1 MATPRL
7 ISRVGV
13 YSALSTKLAVG
24 GFASG
29 QSRNIC
35 RDMYFSLVTNI
46 LTISCAIVSLN
57 TALISFS
64 SPSEVHT
71 TANGRVRGA
80 RNRTGKDFV
89 LGGLFPI
96 HNAAVGGGECGI
108 IRKETGLERMEAMLY
123 AVDIINAGDS
133 LLSGLTL
140 GYDIRD
146 TCSSENIG
154 LDESIDLVITNSQLD
169 IESCQVASLLEVN
182 NTELD
187 AFQGASTAGVVG
199 ASNSGVSVPVAG
211 LLRLFTTPQIS
222 YASSSALLNNRNSYS
237 YFYRTTP
244 PDTLQAQAMVD
255 LLLYF
260 NWTYISTI
268 YSQDTYG
275 EPGIDELHALA
286 EKSGICIDLNEG
298 IDSSFS
304 DEQFNELAQKV
315 VQSEANVIIL
325 FSSEHDAIK
334 LFKQLQPIY
343 TRNFTWIASDF
354 WARSLLVLDSYSSIL
369 LGMIG
374 FVPQTKFT
382 QGFLDYF
389 SSLTLESNQRNPWFE
404 EWYTDILGCSIT
416 GNRSTCQRNLS
427 VPEQLNSY
435 EQGQKVPLVI
445 DAVYAFA
452 HALNNFLA
460 DNCEQPLQWF
470 RNNRTCFN
478 QRREL
483 NGSTLLEYIQRVN
496 FTSPTGNRVTFDNQG
511 NVPGKY
517 EILNFQTTAIGE
529 PFSLESLGTWSNLK
543 TGGNSLQLLPLTEFQ
558 FGYDNVS
565 KHPVITVPESQCSRC
580 QPGHFRRQVQSS
592 CCGICDP
599 CLGQQFSNTSIAS
612 NCSVCD
618 DESWGNNPMVGS
630 NSCVS
635 IQESFLSFR
644 HPYSIIIM
652 IIAVIGLIA
661 VVFTSIVFGIQWTT
675 PVVKSSG
682 REQMIILLVGISLSY
697 ISAFF
702 YVSPP
707 LPTICGFQRWTFW
720 TSFSIMFG
728 ALLVKVIRVARIFLQ
743 NKSLKKPRF
752 TEPHYQVLFTAAIVA
767 VQWIILIISTS
778 VNQPEV
784 LREVRID
791 ANMPNAFPTLVIT
804 CLREHIGFLTVSVA
818 YQSLLICLCTILG
831 ALSFKYPENFNEA
844 KYIALCSMSILV
856 IWIAFIITFFA
867 TQDTQELQ
875 NITIS
880 LAVVMSGYAVLLSIF
895 GPKLYISLFKSG
907 KNTQTQEFY
916 EVGPTSKGMNNN

>member
-1 MATPRL
+1 MCLSLLQIVTAFHVLL
-7 ISRVGV
+7 ILGAISSQG
-13 YSALSTKLAVG
+13 AV
-24 GFASG
+24 FE
-29 QSRNIC
+29 
-35 RDMYFSLVTNI
+35 
-46 LTISCAIVSLN
+46 
-57 TALISFS
+57 FS
-64 SPSEVHT
+64 SPSEVLT
-71 TANGRVRGA
+71 TINGRVRGA
-80 RNRTGKDFV
+80 RNRTGKDFI

-96 HNAAVGGGECGI
+96 HNAAAGGGECGI

-123 AVDIINAGDS
+123 AVDTINADTS

-169 IESCQVASLLEVN
+169 IESCQAASLLEVN
-182 NTELD
+182 NTDLD
-187 AFQGASTAGVVG
+187 AFQDAPTSGVVG

-268 YSQDTYG
+268 YSEDTYG
-275 EPGIDELHALA
+275 EPGIDELQALA

-304 DEQFNELAQKV
+304 DEQFIELAEKV
-315 VQSEANVIIL
+315 VQSEANIIIL

-334 LFKQLQPIY
+334 LFEKLQPIY
-343 TRNFTWIASDF
+343 SRNFTWIASDF

-369 LGMIG
+369 LGMVG

-404 EWYTDILGCSIT
+404 EWYTNILGCST
-416 GNRSTCQRNLS
+416 NENGSRCQKTLS
-427 VPEQLNSY
+427 IPEQLSTY
-435 EQGQKVPLVI
+435 MQGQKAPLVI

-452 HALNNFLA
+452 HALNNFLGE
-460 DNCEQPLQWF
+460 NCEQPLQWF

-478 QRREL
+478 QQREL
-483 NGSTLLEYIQRVN
+483 NGNTLLEYIQRVN
-496 FTSPTGNRVTFDNQG
+496 FTSPTGNRVTFDSQG
-511 NVPGKY
+511 NVPGNY
-517 EILNFQTTAIGE
+517 DILNYQTTVIGE
-529 PFSLESLGTWSNLK
+529 QVSTFSLKTLGTWSSFK
-543 TGGNSLQLLPLTEFQ
+543 TGGNSLHFSSLIKLQ
-558 FGYDNVS
+558 FGFDNKS
-565 KHPVITVPESQCSRC
+565 KQAITSVPESQCSRC
-580 QPGHFRRQVQSS
+580 QPGQFRRLVQSS

-599 CLGQQFSNTSIAS
+599 CLGQQFSNTSIAF

-630 NSCVS
+630 NSCVP

-652 IIAVIGLIA
+652 IIAVIGLIG

-682 REQMIILLVGISLSY
+682 REQMIILLVGILLSY

-702 YVSPP
+702 YISPP
-707 LPTICGFQRWTFW
+707 LPTICGFQRWMFW
-720 TSFSIMFG
+720 SSFSIMFG

-743 NKSLKKPRF
+743 NESLKSPKF
-752 TEPHYQVLFTAAIVA
+752 TEPYYQVLFTSAIVA

-784 LREVRID
+784 LREIRID

-867 TQDTQELQ
+867 TQDTEELQ

-895 GPKLYISLFKSG
+895 GPKLFIILFKPE
-907 KNTQTQEFY
+907 KNTLVQTMSLDIDQTLRSSSREMY
-916 EVGPTSKGMNNN
+916 ELDQKHKGKKKKIKLQNESNEPKA